1 LGVIYRLKANDVG
14 EQKHMSGRLQAVL
27 ASIDA
32 ANDEDPHRVEVAG
45 QSVAAELLYGQRMTG
60 WLSRLEPEA
69 SEPLQIAAR
78 GQHIRRWKIPRSDYP
93 MDRAGYLKWRTTLY
107 RFHADQVEPLMRTE
121 GYSDSDIQCVRGL
134 IEKRGIK
141 TNPETQTLEDV
152 ICLVFLEFYF
162 DDFRGRHERS
172 KVVDIVR
179 KTWGKMS
186 ERGQGFALGLSLDPD
201 ALSIVKEALGV

>member
-1 LGVIYRLKANDVG
+1 
-14 EQKHMSGRLQAVL
+14 MTRLQAVL

-32 ANDEDPHRVEVAG
+32 ANGEDPSLVNVEG
-45 QSVAAELLYGQRMTG
+45 RSVARELLYGQRMSG

-69 SEPLQIAAR
+69 SEVLQVAAR
-78 GQHIRRWKIPRSDYP
+78 GQHIRRWVIPRSDYP

-107 RFHADQVEPLMRTE
+107 RFHADQLEPLMQE
-121 GYSDSDIQCVRGL
+121 GGYPDMDIQRMRGL
-134 IEKRGIK
+134 VEKRGIK
-141 TNPETQTLEDV
+141 SNPEAQTLEDV

-172 KVVDIVR
+172 KVVDIFR

-186 ERGQGFALGLSLDPD
+186 DRGQGFALQLPLDSE
-201 ALSIVKEALGV
+201 ALSVVKEALGV

>member
-1 LGVIYRLKANDVG
+1 
-14 EQKHMSGRLQAVL
+14 MTRLQVVL

-32 ANDEDPHRVEVAG
+32 ANGEDPSLVNVEG
-45 QSVAAELLYGQRMTG
+45 RSVARELLYGQRMSG

-69 SEPLQIAAR
+69 SEVLQIAAR
-78 GQHIRRWKIPRSDYP
+78 GQHIRRWVIPRSDYP

-107 RFHADQVEPLMRTE
+107 RFHADQLEPLMQE
-121 GYSDSDIQCVRGL
+121 GGYPDMDIQRMRGL
-134 IEKRGIK
+134 VEKRGIK
-141 TNPETQTLEDV
+141 SNPEAQTLEDV

-186 ERGQGFALGLSLDPD
+186 DRGQGFALQLPLDSE
-201 ALSIVKEALGV
+201 ALSVVKEALGV

>member
-1 LGVIYRLKANDVG
+1 
-14 EQKHMSGRLQAVL
+14 MTRLQVVL

-32 ANDEDPHRVEVAG
+32 ANGEDPSLVNVEG
-45 QSVAAELLYGQRMTG
+45 RSVAREVLYGQRMSG

-69 SEPLQIAAR
+69 SEVLQIAAR
-78 GQHIRRWKIPRSDYP
+78 GQHIRRWVIPRSDYP

-107 RFHADQVEPLMRTE
+107 RFHADQLEPLMQE
-121 GYSDSDIQCVRGL
+121 GGYPDMDIQRMRGL
-134 IEKRGIK
+134 VEKRGIK
-141 TNPETQTLEDV
+141 SNPEAQTLEDV

-186 ERGQGFALGLSLDPD
+186 DRGQGFALQLPLDSE
-201 ALSIVKEALGV
+201 ALSVVKEALGV

>member
-1 LGVIYRLKANDVG
+1 
-14 EQKHMSGRLQAVL
+14 MTRLQAVL

-32 ANDEDPHRVEVAG
+32 ANGEDPSLVNVEG
-45 QSVAAELLYGQRMTG
+45 RSVARELLYGQRMSG

-69 SEPLQIAAR
+69 SEVLQIAAR
-78 GQHIRRWKIPRSDYP
+78 GQHIRRWVIPRSDYP

-107 RFHADQVEPLMRTE
+107 RFHADQLEPLMQE
-121 GYSDSDIQCVRGL
+121 GGYPDMDIQRMRGL
-134 IEKRGIK
+134 VEKRGIK
-141 TNPETQTLEDV
+141 SNPEAQTLEDV

-186 ERGQGFALGLSLDPD
+186 DRGQGFALQLPLDSE
-201 ALSIVKEALGV
+201 ALSVVKEALGV

>member
-1 LGVIYRLKANDVG
+1 
-14 EQKHMSGRLQAVL
+14 MTRLQAVL

-32 ANDEDPHRVEVAG
+32 ANGEDPSLVNEEGR
-45 QSVAAELLYGQRMTG
+45 SVARELLYGQRMSG

-69 SEPLQIAAR
+69 SEVLQIAAR
-78 GQHIRRWKIPRSDYP
+78 GQHIRRWVIPRSDYP
-93 MDRAGYLKWRTTLY
+93 MDRAGYFKWRTTLY
-107 RFHADQVEPLMRTE
+107 RFHADQLEPLMQE
-121 GYSDSDIQCVRGL
+121 GGYPDMDIQRMRGL
-134 IEKRGIK
+134 VEKRGIK
-141 TNPETQTLEDV
+141 SNPEAQTLEDV

-186 ERGQGFALGLSLDPD
+186 DRGQGFALQLPLDSE
-201 ALSIVKEALGV
+201 ALSVVKEALGV

>member
-1 LGVIYRLKANDVG
+1 
-14 EQKHMSGRLQAVL
+14 MSGRLQAVL

-45 QSVAAELLYGQRMTG
+45 RSVAGEVLYGQRMTA
-60 WLSRLEPEA
+60 WLSRVEPEA
-69 SEPLQIAAR
+69 SEALQIAAR

-93 MDRAGYLKWRTTLY
+93 MDRTGYLKWRTTLY
-107 RFHADQVEPLMRTE
+107 QFHADQLEPLMRAQD
-121 GYSDSDIQCVRGL
+121 YSDSDIQRVRGL

-162 DDFRGRHERS
+162 NDFRGRHERS

-179 KTWGKMS
+179 KTWVKMTK
-186 ERGQGFALGLSLDPD
+186 RGQEFALGLSLDAD
-201 ALSIVKEALGV
+201 SLSIVEEALGV

>member
-1 LGVIYRLKANDVG
+1 
-14 EQKHMSGRLQAVL
+14 MTRLQAVL

-32 ANDEDPHRVEVAG
+32 ANGEDPSLVNVEG
-45 QSVAAELLYGQRMTG
+45 RSVAREVLYGQRMSG

-69 SEPLQIAAR
+69 SEVLQIAAR
-78 GQHIRRWKIPRSDYP
+78 GQHIRRWVIPRSDYP

-107 RFHADQVEPLMRTE
+107 RFHADQLEPLMQE
-121 GYSDSDIQCVRGL
+121 GGYPDMDIQRMRGL
-134 IEKRGIK
+134 VEKRGIK
-141 TNPETQTLEDV
+141 SNPEAQTLEDV

-186 ERGQGFALGLSLDPD
+186 DRGQGFALQLPLDSE
-201 ALSIVKEALGV
+201 ALSVVKEALGV

>member
-1 LGVIYRLKANDVG
+1 
-14 EQKHMSGRLQAVL
+14 MTRLQAVL

-32 ANDEDPHRVEVAG
+32 ANGEDPSLVNVEG
-45 QSVAAELLYGQRMTG
+45 RSVARELLYGQRMSG

-69 SEPLQIAAR
+69 SEVLQIAAR
-78 GQHIRRWKIPRSDYP
+78 GQHIRRWVIPRSDYP
-93 MDRAGYLKWRTTLY
+93 MDRAGYFKWRTTLY
-107 RFHADQVEPLMRTE
+107 RFHADQLEPLMQE
-121 GYSDSDIQCVRGL
+121 GGYPDMDIQRMRGL
-134 IEKRGIK
+134 VEKRGIK
-141 TNPETQTLEDV
+141 SNPEAQTLEDV

-186 ERGQGFALGLSLDPD
+186 DRGQGFALQLPLDSE
-201 ALSIVKEALGV
+201 ALSVVKEALGV

>member
-1 LGVIYRLKANDVG
+1 
-14 EQKHMSGRLQAVL
+14 MTRLQAVL

-32 ANDEDPHRVEVAG
+32 ANGEDPSLVNVEG
-45 QSVAAELLYGQRMTG
+45 RSVARELLYGQRMSG

-69 SEPLQIAAR
+69 SEVLQIAAR
-78 GQHIRRWKIPRSDYP
+78 GQHIRRWVIPRSDYP

-107 RFHADQVEPLMRTE
+107 RFHADQLEPLMQE
-121 GYSDSDIQCVRGL
+121 GGYPDMDIQRMRGL
-134 IEKRGIK
+134 VEKRGIK
-141 TNPETQTLEDV
+141 SNPEAQTLEDV

-186 ERGQGFALGLSLDPD
+186 DRGQGFALQLPLDSE
-201 ALSIVKEALGV
+201 ALSVVTEALGV

>member
-1 LGVIYRLKANDVG
+1 
-14 EQKHMSGRLQAVL
+14 MTRLQAVL

-32 ANDEDPHRVEVAG
+32 ANGEDPSLVNVEG
-45 QSVAAELLYGQRMTG
+45 RSVARELLYGQRMSG

-69 SEPLQIAAR
+69 SEVLQIAAR
-78 GQHIRRWKIPRSDYP
+78 GQHIRRWVIPRSDYP
-93 MDRAGYLKWRTTLY
+93 MDRAGYFKWRTTLY
-107 RFHADQVEPLMRTE
+107 RFHADQLEPLMQE
-121 GYSDSDIQCVRGL
+121 GGYPDMGIQRMRGL
-134 IEKRGIK
+134 VEKRGIK
-141 TNPETQTLEDV
+141 SNPEAQTLEDV

-186 ERGQGFALGLSLDPD
+186 DRGQGFALQLPLDSE
-201 ALSIVKEALGV
+201 ALSVVKEALGV

>member
-1 LGVIYRLKANDVG
+1 
-14 EQKHMSGRLQAVL
+14 MTRLQAVL

-32 ANDEDPHRVEVAG
+32 ANGEDPTLVNVEG
-45 QSVAAELLYGQRMTG
+45 RSVARELLYGQRMSG

-69 SEPLQIAAR
+69 SEVLQIAAR
-78 GQHIRRWKIPRSDYP
+78 GQHVRRWVIPRSDYP

-107 RFHADQVEPLMRTE
+107 RFHADQLEPLMQE
-121 GYSDSDIQCVRGL
+121 GGYPDMDIQRMRGL
-134 IEKRGIK
+134 VEKRGIK
-141 TNPETQTLEDV
+141 SNPEAQTLEDV

-186 ERGQGFALGLSLDPD
+186 DRGQGFALQLPLDSE
-201 ALSIVKEALGV
+201 ALSVVKEALGV

>member
-1 LGVIYRLKANDVG
+1 
-14 EQKHMSGRLQAVL
+14 MTRLQAVL

-32 ANDEDPHRVEVAG
+32 ANGEDPSLVNVEG
-45 QSVAAELLYGQRMTG
+45 RSVARELLYGQRMSG

-69 SEPLQIAAR
+69 SEVLQIAAR
-78 GQHIRRWKIPRSDYP
+78 GQHVRRWVIPRSDYP

-107 RFHADQVEPLMRTE
+107 RFHADQLEPLMQE
-121 GYSDSDIQCVRGL
+121 GGYPDMDIQRMRGL
-134 IEKRGIK
+134 VEKRGIK
-141 TNPETQTLEDV
+141 SNPEAQTLEDV

-186 ERGQGFALGLSLDPD
+186 DRGQGFALQLPLDSE
-201 ALSIVKEALGV
+201 ALSVVTEALGV

>member
-1 LGVIYRLKANDVG
+1 
-14 EQKHMSGRLQAVL
+14 MTRLQAVL

-32 ANDEDPHRVEVAG
+32 ANGEDPSLVNVEG
-45 QSVAAELLYGQRMTG
+45 RSVARELLYGQRMSG

-69 SEPLQIAAR
+69 SEVLQVAAR
-78 GQHIRRWKIPRSDYP
+78 GQHIRRWVIPRSDYP

-107 RFHADQVEPLMRTE
+107 RFHADQLEPLMQE
-121 GYSDSDIQCVRGL
+121 GGYPDMDIQRMRGL
-134 IEKRGIK
+134 VEKRGIK
-141 TNPETQTLEDV
+141 SNPEAQTLEDV

-186 ERGQGFALGLSLDPD
+186 DRGQGFALQLPLDSE
-201 ALSIVKEALGV
+201 ALSVVKEALGV

>member
-1 LGVIYRLKANDVG
+1 
-14 EQKHMSGRLQAVL
+14 MTRLQAVL

-32 ANDEDPHRVEVAG
+32 ANGEDPSLVNEEGR
-45 QSVAAELLYGQRMTG
+45 SVARELLYGQRMSG

-69 SEPLQIAAR
+69 SEVLQIAAR
-78 GQHIRRWKIPRSDYP
+78 GQHIRRWVIPRSDYP

-107 RFHADQVEPLMRTE
+107 RFHADQLEPLMQE
-121 GYSDSDIQCVRGL
+121 GGYPDMDIQRMRGL
-134 IEKRGIK
+134 VEKRGIK
-141 TNPETQTLEDV
+141 SNPEAQTLEDV

-186 ERGQGFALGLSLDPD
+186 DRGQGFALQLPLDSE
-201 ALSIVKEALGV
+201 ALSVVKEALGV

>member
-1 LGVIYRLKANDVG
+1 
-14 EQKHMSGRLQAVL
+14 MSGRLQAVL

-32 ANDEDPHRVEVAG
+32 ANGEDPHRVEVAG
-45 QSVAAELLYGQRMTG
+45 RSVAGEVLYGQRMTA
-60 WLSRLEPEA
+60 WLSRVEPEA
-69 SEPLQIAAR
+69 SEALQIAAR

-93 MDRAGYLKWRTTLY
+93 LDRTGYLKWRTTLY
-107 RFHADQVEPLMRTE
+107 QFHADQLEPLMRAQD
-121 GYSDSDIQCVRGL
+121 YSDSDIQRVRGL

-162 DDFRGRHERS
+162 NDFRGRHERS

-179 KTWGKMS
+179 KTWVKMTK
-186 ERGQGFALGLSLDPD
+186 RGQEFALGLSLDAD
-201 ALSIVKEALGV
+201 SLSIVKEALGV

>member
-1 LGVIYRLKANDVG
+1 
-14 EQKHMSGRLQAVL
+14 MTRLQAVL

-32 ANDEDPHRVEVAG
+32 ANGEDPSLVNVEG
-45 QSVAAELLYGQRMTG
+45 RSVARELLYGQRMSG

-69 SEPLQIAAR
+69 SEVLQIAAR
-78 GQHIRRWKIPRSDYP
+78 GQHVRRWVIPRSDYP

-107 RFHADQVEPLMRTE
+107 RFHADQLEPLMQE
-121 GYSDSDIQCVRGL
+121 GGYPDMDIQRMRGL
-134 IEKRGIK
+134 VEKRGIK
-141 TNPETQTLEDV
+141 SNPEAQTLEDV

-186 ERGQGFALGLSLDPD
+186 DRGQGFALQLPLDSE
-201 ALSIVKEALGV
+201 ALSVVKEALGV

>member
-1 LGVIYRLKANDVG
+1 
-14 EQKHMSGRLQAVL
+14 MTRLQAVL

-32 ANDEDPHRVEVAG
+32 ANGEDPSLVNVEG
-45 QSVAAELLYGQRMTG
+45 RSVAREVLYGQRMSG

-69 SEPLQIAAR
+69 SETLQIAAR
-78 GQHIRRWKIPRSDYP
+78 GQHIRRWVIPRSDYP

-107 RFHADQVEPLMRTE
+107 RFHADQLEPLMQE
-121 GYSDSDIQCVRGL
+121 GGYPDMDIQRMRGL
-134 IEKRGIK
+134 VEKRGIK
-141 TNPETQTLEDV
+141 SNPEAQTLEDV

-186 ERGQGFALGLSLDPD
+186 DRGQGFALQLPLDSE
-201 ALSIVKEALGV
+201 ALSVVKEALGV

>member
-1 LGVIYRLKANDVG
+1 MYGLRAHHSG
-14 EQKHMSGRLQAVL
+14 ERKFMSGQLLAVL

-32 ANDEDPHRVEVAG
+32 ANNEDPHRVQVAG
-45 QSVAAELLYGQRMTG
+45 RSVAGELLYGQRMTG

-69 SEPLQIAAR
+69 SEALQIAAR
-78 GQHIRRWKIPRSDYP
+78 GQHVRRWKIPRSDYP
-93 MDRAGYLKWRTTLY
+93 LDRAGYLKWRTTLY
-107 RFHADQVEPLMRTE
+107 RFHADQVEPMMRAE
-121 GYSDSDIQCVRGL
+121 DYPDSDIQRVRGL

-179 KTWGKMS
+179 KTWDKMS
-186 ERGQGFALGLSLDPD
+186 ERGQGFALGLPLDSD
-201 ALSIVKEALGV
+201 ALAIVQEALGI

>member
-1 LGVIYRLKANDVG
+1 
-14 EQKHMSGRLQAVL
+14 MTRLQVVL

-32 ANDEDPHRVEVAG
+32 ANGEDPSLVNVEG
-45 QSVAAELLYGQRMTG
+45 RSVARELLYGQRMSG

-69 SEPLQIAAR
+69 SETLQIAAR
-78 GQHIRRWKIPRSDYP
+78 GQHIRRWVIPRSDYP

-107 RFHADQVEPLMRTE
+107 RFHADQLEPLMQE
-121 GYSDSDIQCVRGL
+121 GGYPDMDIQRMRGL
-134 IEKRGIK
+134 VEKRGIK
-141 TNPETQTLEDV
+141 SNPEAQTLEDV

-186 ERGQGFALGLSLDPD
+186 DRGQGFALQLPLDSE
-201 ALSIVKEALGV
+201 ALSVVKEALGV